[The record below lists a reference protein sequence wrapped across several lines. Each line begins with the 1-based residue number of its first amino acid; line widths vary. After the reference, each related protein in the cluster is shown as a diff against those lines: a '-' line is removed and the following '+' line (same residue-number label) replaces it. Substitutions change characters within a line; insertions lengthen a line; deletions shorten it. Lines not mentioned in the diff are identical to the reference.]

1 MARKHYSDEFKQKF
15 FDLFLKYRD
24 HDSEPSVRGAF
35 EMAKKEYSAS
45 GSELPAP
52 GWDTFKNWYIA
63 RMRPPKKGGD
73 PTQKTEA
80 PPTVAP
86 VETSAPA
93 TAPESAP
100 EPAAEPSD
108 IVERMKVM
116 LRLYRRRSEAD
127 IDTVCDRLVPELFEE
142 A

>member
-1 MARKHYSDEFKQKF
+1 MARKHYSEEFKQKF
-15 FDLFLKYRD
+15 FNLFLKYRD
-24 HDSEPSVRGAF
+24 HDSGPSVRGAF

-45 GSELPAP
+45 GEELPAP
-52 GWDTFKNWYIA
+52 GWETFKNWYAA

-73 PTQKTEA
+73 PAQKTEA
-80 PPTVAP
+80 PPMAAP
-86 VETSAPA
+86 VEA
-93 TAPESAP
+93 TEPESAP

-108 IVERMKVM
+108 IVERMKLM